1 MTILSVLAVSGVMNA
16 ETVESVSQYPDYNL
30 IGISYTNILFDI
42 EEDQDISMNGFS
54 ANYTHGFNLIK
65 KLPLYFETGV
75 NFSFGIFNKIYKYK
89 DKGEKYK
96 TSEKLSFISVPLNI
110 AYKFDVNDKFSVKPF
125 LGLNAKVNVLGKTTV
140 SYDGEKESM
149 NWYDKDNDGYFKR
162 FQLGWHIGVGAQYSK
177 IYLGLD
183 YGTDFIKLADEIG
196 TGTFNF
202 TVGYSF

>member
-1 MTILSVLAVSGVMNA
+1 MTLLSVLAVSGAMKA
-16 ETVESVSQYPDYNL
+16 QTTQSVNQHPDYN
-30 IGISYTNILFDI
+30 IVGISYTNIGLDV
-42 EEDQDISMNGFS
+42 EEGKDISMNGFS
-54 ANYTHGFNLIK
+54 VNYTHGFNLTK

-75 NFSFGIFNKIYKYK
+75 NFSLGVYSKTQKYE
-89 DKGEKYK
+89 GEKYK